1 MVRVDHVIYA
11 AEDLAMATA
20 RLETEVGV
28 RAEGGGRHE
37 GMGTHN
43 TILPL
48 GGGYLEVLAIADGA
62 EAENAPLGVALTR
75 RLAEHGEGLFGWAV
89 AVDDVEQVAARLG
102 TPIVAIRREGFG
114 ARLTG
119 LHESTADPGLPF
131 FITRDPGIPDPGR
144 SGAAPGISWI
154 ETTADAGRLGTWLGD
169 AVLPVRYGTGRPG
182 IVAMG
187 IGDQELR
194 TG

>member
-1 MVRVDHVIYA
+1 MRVDHVIYA
-11 AEDLAMATA
+11 AEDLPTATA
-20 RLETEVGV
+20 RLVTELGV

-48 GGGYLEVLAIADGA
+48 GGGYLEVLAIADPA
-62 EAENAPLGVALTR
+62 EAQNAPLGMALTR

-102 TPIVAIRREGFG
+102 TPVVTIRRDGFG
-114 ARLTG
+114 ARLAG
-119 LHESTADPGLPF
+119 LQESMADPGLPF
-131 FITRDPGIPDPGR
+131 FITRDPGVLDPGR
-144 SGAAPGISWI
+144 SGTAPGISWV
-154 ETTADAGRLGTWLGD
+154 ETTADAARLETWLGE
-169 AVLPVRYGTGRPG
+169 AALPIRHGRGRPG

-194 TG
+194 ST